1 LGLRFAAGNIRHTT
15 RTRFLTGN
23 VDDSIAILRSGDA
36 GVIAPAAEAHSAASH
51 CDVFVLGGGP
61 AGSTIAALLA
71 ERGWNVVIA
80 DKERH
85 PRFHIG
91 ESLLPMNLPML
102 DRLGVREQVE
112 RIGLIK
118 YGAEFTSPQH
128 EAPVTL
134 NFCNAWDKAFP
145 HSYQVRR
152 SVFDLILFSNC
163 ITRGAHAFEEC
174 RVTGVEFP
182 SGEDLRVRAAT
193 KEGGAREWRA
203 RFFVDASGRDTFLA
217 NRFGIKR
224 RNSRHNS
231 AAIYGHFE
239 GAKRLPG
246 KEEGNISI
254 FWFEHGWFWFIPL
267 SDGATS
273 VGAVCWPYY
282 MKTRKTDP
290 ARFLLDTIALCPALA
305 ERLRD
310 ATLSAGA
317 TATGNYSYYSERMYG
332 DRHLMLGDAFAFVDP
347 VFSSGVMLAMNSAFL
362 GAEAV
367 DASLRDPA
375 TADAALRSFDENVRT
390 GVKQFS
396 WFIFRMTN
404 PTIRDLFM
412 GPQNLLRME
421 EALLSLL
428 SGDLFR
434 GTPIQWSLGVFKCV
448 YYLNNL
454 AHPWRTFNA
463 WRGRKRAIRERQDE
477 SPAHA

>member
-1 LGLRFAAGNIRHTT
+1 
-15 RTRFLTGN
+15 
-23 VDDSIAILRSGDA
+23 
-36 GVIAPAAEAHSAASH
+36 
-51 CDVFVLGGGP
+51 
-61 AGSTIAALLA
+61 
-71 ERGWNVVIA
+71 
-80 DKERH
+80 
-85 PRFHIG
+85 
-91 ESLLPMNLPML
+91 
-102 DRLGVREQVE
+102 
-112 RIGLIK
+112 
-118 YGAEFTSPQH
+118 
-128 EAPVTL
+128 
-134 NFCNAWDKAFP
+134 
-145 HSYQVRR
+145 
-152 SVFDLILFSNC
+152 
-163 ITRGAHAFEEC
+163 
-174 RVTGVEFP
+174 VTGVDFP
-182 SGEDLRVRAAT
+182 SDEDVRVRAVLS
-193 KEGGAREWRA
+193 EGGAREWRA

-239 GAKRLPG
+239 GARRLPG
-246 KEEGNISI
+246 KDEGNISV
-254 FWFEHGWFWFIPL
+254 FWFEHGWIWFIPL

-290 ARFLLDTIALCPALA
+290 ARFLLDTIALSPPLA

-310 ATLSAGA
+310 ARLVSEV

-332 DRHLMLGDAFAFVDP
+332 DRHIMLGDAFAFVDP
-347 VFSSGVMLAMNSAFL
+347 VFSSGVLLAMNSAFL

-375 TADAALRSFDENVRT
+375 TAGAALRRFDENVRA

-412 GPQNLLRME
+412 GPKNLRVE
-421 EALLSLL
+421 RALLSLL
-428 SGDLFR
+428 AGDLFR
-434 GTPIQWSLGVFKCV
+434 GTPIHWGVRAFKFV

-454 AHPWRTFNA
+454 AHPWRSFNA
-463 WRGRKRAIRERQDE
+463 WRGRKRAISDRQDE

>member
-1 LGLRFAAGNIRHTT
+1 MGLWFTAGNIRDTIQI
-15 RTRFLTGN
+15 RFLTGN
-23 VDDSIAILRSGDA
+23 VDDSIAILRCGDA
-36 GVIAPAAEAHSAASH
+36 DVSAPAAAAQSAASH

-71 ERGWNVVIA
+71 ERGWHVVIA
-80 DKERH
+80 EKARH

-112 RIGLIK
+112 GIGLIK
-118 YGAEFTSPQH
+118 YGADFTSPQH
-128 EAPVTL
+128 GDPVTL

-145 HSYQVRR
+145 YSYEVRR
-152 SVFDLILFSNC
+152 SVFDHILFNNC
-163 ITRGAHAFEEC
+163 IARGAHAFEEC
-174 RVTGVEFP
+174 RVTDVEFP
-182 SGEDLRVRAAT
+182 SGEDVRVRAAPQ
-193 KEGGAREWRA
+193 EGGTREWRA

-217 NRFGIKR
+217 SRFGIKR
-224 RNSRHNS
+224 RDSRHNS

-246 KEEGNISI
+246 REEGNISV
-254 FWFEHGWFWFIPL
+254 FWFEHGWIWFIPL
-267 SDGATS
+267 IDGATS

-310 ATLSAGA
+310 ATLTDGA
-317 TATGNYSYYSERMYG
+317 TATGNYSYYAERMYG
-332 DRHLMLGDAFAFVDP
+332 DRHILLGDAFAFVDP

-362 GAEAV
+362 GAEVV
-367 DASLRDPA
+367 DASLRDSA
-375 TADAALRSFDENVRT
+375 TADAAVRIFDENVRS
-390 GVKQFS
+390 GVKEFS

-412 GPQNLLRME
+412 GPKNLSIE
-421 EALLSLL
+421 KALLSLL
-428 SGDLFR
+428 AGDLFR
-434 GTPIQWSLGVFKCV
+434 GTPIHGGVRAFKCV

-454 AHPWRTFNA
+454 AHPWRSFNA
-463 WRGRKRAIRERQDE
+463 WRGRKLAIRDRQDE
-477 SPAHA
+477 SAAHA

>member
-1 LGLRFAAGNIRHTT
+1 M
-15 RTRFLTGN
+15 
-23 VDDSIAILRSGDA
+23 S
-36 GVIAPAAEAHSAASH
+36 APAAARQSAASH
-51 CDVFVLGGGP
+51 CDVFVIGGGP

-80 DKERH
+80 EKERH

-91 ESLLPMNLPML
+91 ESLLPMNLPL
-102 DRLGVREQVE
+102 FDRLGVSEQVA

-128 EAPVTL
+128 AKPVTL
-134 NFCNAWDKAFP
+134 NFSNAWDKAYPSAF
-145 HSYQVRR
+145 QVRR
-152 SVFDLILFSNC
+152 SQFDEILFRNSA
-163 ITRGAHAFEEC
+163 TKGAQTIEAC
-174 RVTGVEFP
+174 RVTKVEFP
-182 SGEDLRVRAAT
+182 AGDDVRITANLGDGT
-193 KEGGAREWRA
+193 TREWGAR
-203 RFFVDASGRDTFLA
+203 FCVDASGRDTFLA

-224 RNSRHNS
+224 RNPRHNS

-239 GAKRLPG
+239 GAQRLPG

-267 SDGATS
+267 IDGATS

-282 MKTRKTDP
+282 MRTRKTDP

-305 ERLRD
+305 QRLRD
-310 ATLSAGA
+310 ATLTTGA

-332 DRHLMLGDAFAFVDP
+332 DRHIMLGDAFAFVDP
-347 VFSSGVMLAMNSAFL
+347 VFSSGVMLAMNSAFV
-362 GAEAV
+362 GADAV

-375 TADAALRSFDENVRT
+375 TADAALMRFDENVRS
-390 GVKQFS
+390 GVKEFS

-412 GPQNLLRME
+412 GPRNLLRME

-428 SGDLFR
+428 AGDLFR
-434 GTPIQWSLGVFKCV
+434 GTPIHWSLWAFKCV
-448 YYLNNL
+448 YYLSNL
-454 AHPWRTFNA
+454 AHPRRTFNA
-463 WRGRKRAIRERQDE
+463 WRGRRRAIRGRREE
-477 SPAHA
+477 SPALA

>member
-1 LGLRFAAGNIRHTT
+1 LGLRFTAGNIRHTT
-15 RTRFLTGN
+15 RIRFLTGN
-23 VDDSIAILRSGDA
+23 VDDSIAILRCGDA
-36 GVIAPAAEAHSAASH
+36 GVSAPAAAAQSAASH

-80 DKERH
+80 EKERH

-112 RIGLIK
+112 RIGMIK

-128 EAPVTL
+128 GAPVTL

-145 HSYQVRR
+145 YSYEVRR
-152 SVFDLILFSNC
+152 SVFDHILFSNC
-163 ITRGAHAFEEC
+163 IAGGAHAFEEC

-182 SGEDLRVRAAT
+182 SGEDVRVRAAP

-231 AAIYGHFE
+231 AAIYAHFE

-267 SDGATS
+267 IDGATS
-273 VGAVCWPYY
+273 VGAVSWPYY

-290 ARFLLDTIALCPALA
+290 ARFLLDTIALCPELA

-310 ATLSAGA
+310 ARLVSEV
-317 TATGNYSYYSERMYG
+317 TATGNYSYQAERMAGERYI
-332 DRHLMLGDAFAFVDP
+332 LLGDAFAFVDP

-375 TADAALRSFDENVRT
+375 TADAALRRFDENVRT
-390 GVKQFS
+390 AVKEFS

-412 GPQNLLRME
+412 GAQNLLRME

-434 GTPIQWSLGVFKCV
+434 GTPIHWSLRAFKCL
-448 YYLNNL
+448 YYLKNL
-454 AHPWRTFNA
+454 AHPWRSFNA
-463 WRGRKRAIRERQDE
+463 WRRRRRVIRERLTE
-477 SPAHA
+477 SAAAT

>member
-15 RTRFLTGN
+15 RTRFTTGN

-36 GVIAPAAEAHSAASH
+36 GVNAPAAAAQCTASH

-80 DKERH
+80 EKERH

-102 DRLGVREQVE
+102 DKLGVRVQVE

-128 EAPVTL
+128 GAPVTL

-145 HSYQVRR
+145 HSYEVRR
-152 SVFDLILFSNC
+152 SVFDHILFSNC
-163 ITRGAHAFEEC
+163 IARGVHAFEEC

-182 SGEDLRVRAAT
+182 PGEDVRIRAVP
-193 KEGGAREWRA
+193 KQGGAREWRA
-203 RFFVDASGRDTFLA
+203 RFCVDASGRDTFLA

-267 SDGATS
+267 QDGTTS

-282 MKTRKTDP
+282 MKTRKNDP

-310 ATLSAGA
+310 ATLTTGA
-317 TATGNYSYYSERMYG
+317 TATGNYSYYAERMYG
-332 DRHLMLGDAFAFVDP
+332 DRHILLGDAFAFVDP
-347 VFSSGVMLAMNSAFL
+347 VFSSGVLLAMNSAFL

-375 TADAALRSFDENVRT
+375 TADAALRRFDESVRS
-390 GVKQFS
+390 GVKEFS

-404 PTIRDLFM
+404 PSIRDLFM
-412 GPQNLLRME
+412 WPQNLLRME

-428 SGDLFR
+428 AGDLFR
-434 GTPIQWSLGVFKCV
+434 GTPIRWSLRAFKCV

-454 AHPWRTFNA
+454 AHPWRSLKA
-463 WRGRKRAIRERQDE
+463 WRGRRRAIRDRQDE
-477 SPAHA
+477 LPANA